1 MCVRACT
8 RAHASSGKRPRPSAP
23 PSAPALATAAG
34 HGDGLVLERPWLC
47 LGAPLWLRATAADK
61 RAWNI

>member
-8 RAHASSGKRPRPSAP
+8 RAHASSGKWPRPSAP

-34 HGDGLVLERPWLC
+34 HGDSLVLERPWLC
-47 LGAPLWLRATAADK
+47 LGALG
-61 RAWNI
+61 